1 MNWFWQTS
9 SASDPSAG
17 SAIRLAAKGRRAQF
31 GPYKLDTLTEELWK
45 DASRVRLQSQPFRIL
60 VLLISNPNELVT
72 RESIRAAIWPDESS
86 LGFDNSINASMNKLR
101 VAIEDSAHSPRYI
114 ETLSRRGYRF
124 IGAVEWTGKAGAE
137 PPANAPSGLFKRLKG
152 VANAWKWQMILTSL
166 VLGLL
171 AALLVAQV
179 RLLS

>member
-9 SASDPSAG
+9 SAPDPSADSSKR
-17 SAIRLAAKGRRAQF
+17 SAARGRRAQF
-31 GPYKLDTLTEELWK
+31 GPYQLDTLTEELWK

-60 VLLISNPNELVT
+60 VLLISNPHELVT
-72 RESIRAAIWPDESS
+72 RESIRAAIWPEESS

-101 VAIEDSAHSPRYI
+101 AAIEDSAQSPRYI

-124 IGAVEWTGKAGAE
+124 IGAVEWTGKARGE
-137 PPANAPSGLFKRLKG
+137 SPANASAGIFQRLKG
-152 VANAWKWQMILTSL
+152 LANEWKWQVLLASV

>member
-9 SASDPSAG
+9 PKPDLSASSPKRPAP
-17 SAIRLAAKGRRAQF
+17 KGRRAQF
-31 GPYKLDTLTEELWK
+31 GPFQLDTLTEELWK

-60 VLLISNPNELVT
+60 VLLISNPNDLVT
-72 RESIRAAIWPDESS
+72 RESIRAAIWPEESS

-101 VAIEDSAHSPRYI
+101 AAIEDSAQSPRYL
-114 ETLSRRGYRF
+114 ETLARRGYRF
-124 IGAVEWTGKAGAE
+124 IGTVEWIGE
-137 PPANAPSGLFKRLKG
+137 SPASAPSGMFQRLKG
-152 VANAWKWQMILTSL
+152 VANDWKWQVIMASL

-171 AALLVAQV
+171 AALLVAQA